1 MCTIPAAPFFNNDLT
16 MNESTI
22 RQARRLF
29 AAGCPDISLSMVSH
43 HITFEPIPL
52 GRLWDIAHRLG
63 LQYEFPLELTSNEL
77 TEALVT
83 AIEDHYRSEEG

>member
-1 MCTIPAAPFFNNDLT
+1 

-29 AAGCPDISLSMVSH
+29 AAGCKEVSIGLVGH

-52 GRLWDIAHRLG
+52 GRLWDMVHKLG
-63 LQYEFPLELTSNEL
+63 LEYEFPTELTSNEL
-77 TEALVT
+77 TEALVV
-83 AIEDHYRSEEG
+83 ALEDYYSNKED

>member
-1 MCTIPAAPFFNNDLT
+1 

-29 AAGCPDISLSMVSH
+29 AAGCPDVHIGMSGH

-52 GRLWDIAHRLG
+52 GRLWDIAHGIG
-63 LQYEFPLELTSNEL
+63 LEYDFPLELTSNEL
-77 TEALVT
+77 IEALVV
-83 AIEDHYRSEEG
+83 AIEDYYRNEKTDEHPAP